1 MNATEVRTFLSRRP
15 FEPFR
20 VLLQNGEA
28 FEVRSPELAVVMKS
42 RLFIAFPGEDQYA
55 LCPFPQIAA
64 IEGASARPGAL

>member
-1 MNATEVRTFLSRRP
+1 MNATEVRTILSRRP

-20 VLLQNGEA
+20 VLLHNGEA
-28 FEVRSPELAVVMKS
+28 FEVHSPDLAVVMKS

-64 IEGASARPGAL
+64 IEGAAARRGSA